1 MSLLTEK
8 TAAPVS
14 PPAPVLERA
23 EPLNLAGR
31 PFTNTRPVTRAA
43 LILWILGILLLL
55 GNVSLFWN
63 YLSGSAEKRAELARM
78 EGQIEKENRTV
89 AQLEGRLANSNL
101 DQQNREV
108 RFLNRKIAERTF
120 SWSLLFDR
128 LSEVLP
134 EGVRLTRLAPTGLV
148 DPKDAQASDTATAP
162 VRPSDNRVT
171 LSINGEAKSDEA
183 LLHFVDRL
191 FAHPAFE
198 EPDLTRESREE
209 EDLVKFDIKALYL
222 PSGPPQRAPVVEEAS
237 PSAKPARTP
246 AGSVKPT
253 VKPAVKPAAE
263 GDE

>member
-8 TAAPVS
+8 TVVVPVS
-14 PPAPVLERA
+14 PPPALLDRQ
-23 EPLNLAGR
+23 EPLNLARR
-31 PFTNTRPVTRAA
+31 PFTNSRPVTRAA
-43 LILWILGILLLL
+43 IVLWILGILLLL

-63 YLSGSAEKRAELARM
+63 YLSSSAEKRAELARM
-78 EGQIEKENRTV
+78 VSQIEKENRAV
-89 AQLEGRLANSNL
+89 AQLETRLANSNL

-134 EGVRLTRLAPTGLV
+134 DGVRLTRLAPTGLV
-148 DPKDAQASDTATAP
+148 DSKETQALVESSTAP
-162 VRPSDNRVT
+162 VHPRDNRVT
-171 LSINGEAKSDEA
+171 LTINGEAKSDEA

-191 FAHPAFE
+191 FAHPAFQ
-198 EPDLTRESREE
+198 EPDLTQESREE

-222 PSGPPQRAPVVEEAS
+222 PSGPPQRVPIVEEA
-237 PSAKPARTP
+237 AP
-246 AGSVKPT
+246 AGKTP
-253 VKPAVKPAAE
+253 VKPAAKPAAE